1 MLCKQTPNDIS
12 AYYITKDTGLVYEL
26 IDNDIHPLYSKGEY
40 YYFLKTGRFEKYMS
54 IRRQKS
60 LRKEGSNAI

>member
-12 AYYITKDTGLVYEL
+12 AYYITKDTSLVYEL

-40 YYFLKTGRFEKYMS
+40 YYFLKTGKFEKYMS
-54 IRRQKS
+54 IRRQKIF
-60 LRKEGSNAI
+60 KEGGK

>member
-12 AYYITKDTGLVYEL
+12 AYYTTKDTSLVYEL

-40 YYFLKTGRFEKYMS
+40 YYFLKTGKFEKYMS
-54 IRRQKS
+54 IRRRKIF
-60 LRKEGSNAI
+60 KEGGK